1 MTVVILTCLIVW
13 EIIASKSCKK
23 CKRIRNMPYIIDC
36 TWKNFIVSCPHRID
50 NDKEMDVFHV
60 INSKLYLLSLQL
72 NYSMLLRIFFFQILN
87 IKVKPIALHYGH
99 TEDPCSPLII
109 FRQFRLSQF
118 SLFFLLQMDIYSK
131 NSWHRSYK
139 SKMYT
144 QITLAIAHPVF
155 LF

>member
-13 EIIASKSCKK
+13 EIIASKSCSK

-36 TWKNFIVSCPHRID
+36 TWKNFIVTCPHRIY
-50 NDKEMDVFHV
+50 NDKEIDVFHV
-60 INSKLYLLSLQL
+60 INSKVYLLSLQL
-72 NYSMLLRIFFFQILN
+72 NYSMLLQIFFSNSKYKGKTNSITLWSHWRTLQ
-87 IKVKPIALHYGH
+87 
-99 TEDPCSPLII
+99 SPLII

-131 NSWHRSYK
+131 NSCHRSYK
-139 SKMYT
+139 SKMHT